1 MNFKEWLH
9 LTERAFQKPR
19 IPNGKNL
26 PLTPGKHNDFAT
38 SAVVPA
44 TWTGSG
50 PNWGRFDQLGGV
62 GPRLDLLIPQVIRN
76 SFISEIDK
84 NSNPICIGLKD
95 GTKLYLS
102 LDQFNRIQKTPEVG
116 KRITV
121 IFQRSEDDL
130 TKEPSKI
137 EKIEV
142 D

>member
-19 IPNGKNL
+19 IPHGKNL

-62 GPRLDLLIPQVIRN
+62 GPRLDLLIPQVKRWDQAIFKPRSIQQN
-76 SFISEIDK
+76 SVNTRSRQK
-84 NSNPICIGLKD
+84 NNC
-95 GTKLYLS
+95 YLS
-102 LDQFNRIQKTPEVG
+102 KIRRRSN
-116 KRITV
+116 KRT
-121 IFQRSEDDL
+121 F
-130 TKEPSKI
+130 
-137 EKIEV
+137 
-142 D
+142 

>member
-1 MNFKEWLH
+1 MNFKEWLN

-19 IPNGKNL
+19 FPIGKNL

-38 SAVVPA
+38 SAIVPA
-44 TWTGSG
+44 NWTGSG
-50 PNWGRFDQLGGV
+50 PNWGRFDQISGV
-62 GPRLDLLIPQVIRN
+62 GPQLDLVIPQVIRS
-76 SFISEIDK
+76 SFITDVDK
-84 NSNPICIGLKD
+84 NKNPISIGLKD

-130 TKEPSKI
+130 SKEPSKI

>member
-1 MNFKEWLH
+1 MNFKEWFN
-9 LTERAFQKPR
+9 LTEQAFQKPR
-19 IPNGKNL
+19 IRLGKNL

-38 SAVVPA
+38 SAIVPSA
-44 TWTGSG
+44 WAGSG
-50 PNWGRFDQLGGV
+50 PNWGRFDQIGGV
-62 GPRLDLLIPQVIRN
+62 GPRLDLLIPQVIRS
-76 SFISEIDK
+76 SFIIEIDK
-84 NSNPICIGLKD
+84 NKNPICIGLKD

-102 LDQFNRIQKTPEVG
+102 LDQFNKIQKTPEIG

-130 TKEPSKI
+130 SKEPSKI